1 MPSVIN
7 NKSLLFSESVMRLAF
22 QLIPAAICAIPLG
35 AWAGASLYS
44 GAPRT
49 DGFAAPAAAVER
61 SHKGNLLARPFG
73 RGGAEIPVVEVEV
86 NGRLDAAITLRDR
99 DGQVLYRADPINHV
113 TTVAKRVAPARAV
126 PPPPV
131 AEPATAPT
139 AAPEPPMPDG
149 CEGAFSPYAAPR
161 MANVIGRCISALPQ
175 SIHLASLTR

>member
-1 MPSVIN
+1 
-7 NKSLLFSESVMRLAF
+7 MRLAY

-61 SHKGNLLARPFG
+61 SHKGSLLVRPFG
-73 RGGAEIPVVEVEV
+73 RSGAEIPIVEVEV

-99 DGQVLYRADPINHV
+99 DGQVLYRADPISHV
-113 TTVAKRVAPARAV
+113 TTVAKRASSTRTGPVAPDI
-126 PPPPV
+126 
-131 AEPATAPT
+131 EPESTAPK
-139 AAPEPPMPDG
+139 ASPETTMPDG

-161 MANVIGRCISALPQ
+161 MAHVIGRCISSLPQ
-175 SIHLASLTR
+175 SVHVASLAR

>member
-1 MPSVIN
+1 
-7 NKSLLFSESVMRLAF
+7 MRLAF

-49 DGFAAPAAAVER
+49 DGFAPPAAAVER
-61 SHKGNLLARPFG
+61 SHKGSLLARPFG
-73 RGGAEIPVVEVEV
+73 RAGAEIPVVEVEV

-131 AEPATAPT
+131 AEPTTAPT
-139 AAPEPPMPDG
+139 AHPETPMPDG

-175 SIHLASLTR
+175 SVHVASLTR

>member
-1 MPSVIN
+1 
-7 NKSLLFSESVMRLAF
+7 MRLAY

-49 DGFAAPAAAVER
+49 DGFAPPAASVER
-61 SHKGNLLARPFG
+61 SHKGSLVARPFG
-73 RGGAEIPVVEVEV
+73 RSGVDIPIVEVEV

-113 TTVAKRVAPARAV
+113 TTVAKRATSARTVTA
-126 PPPPV
+126 PPV
-131 AEPATAPT
+131 TEPESTAPK
-139 AAPEPPMPDG
+139 APEMPDG

-161 MANVIGRCISALPQ
+161 MAHVIGRCISSLPQ
-175 SIHLASLTR
+175 SVHVASLAR